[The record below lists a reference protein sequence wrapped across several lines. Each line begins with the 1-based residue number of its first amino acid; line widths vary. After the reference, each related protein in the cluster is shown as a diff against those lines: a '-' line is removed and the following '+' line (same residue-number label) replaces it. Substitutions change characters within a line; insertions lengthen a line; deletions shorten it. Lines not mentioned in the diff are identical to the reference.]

1 MIVLLVWS
9 WAHEAV
15 PVHRAAYLW
24 RALQI
29 LPSKHSQPASLSVF
43 IKFVCLAKDSQSQIN
58 IHILHYKSQTV
69 YNLLLQSTIW

>member
-1 MIVLLVWS
+1 MIVLLVRS

-58 IHILHYKSQTV
+58 IHILHYKCQCYENV
-69 YNLLLQSTIW
+69 EQV